1 MTSINLNQ
9 EFDALVKATL
19 AEKQLI
25 SNDNKNNNNKEN
37 NQPEMTEESPKSPNF
52 FQSNK
57 PSNERTDR
65 KYTTTRVK
73 SRNFLSNI
81 SYVRINKED
90 FYNQNF
96 TFNIYLFMTKN
107 LNPFLLDRK
116 LNDSNKHEMI
126 YMVWKGCMPAQFYKF
141 MCREVNFLYLNGKN
155 VLQPKVLE
163 ILTNFLAENE
173 KNYVFL
179 RNTLSQYK
187 NIFKYVYSNVFPEIY
202 CATERRGFH
211 LKSTFHIVF
220 KTYKD
225 KKKLN
230 SLGKNHKITKM
241 LMLRP
246 RFLNKNQ

>member
-37 NQPEMTEESPKSPNF
+37 NQPEITEESAKSPDF

-57 PSNERTDR
+57 PSNKRTGR

-81 SYVRINKED
+81 SYVGINKED

-96 TFNIYLFMTKN
+96 TFNIYLLMTKN

-116 LNDSNKHEMI
+116 LNDSNKHEMM
-126 YMVWKGCMPAQFYKF
+126 YMVRMECMLAS
-141 MCREVNFLYLNGKN
+141 LYAGK
-155 VLQPKVLE
+155 
-163 ILTNFLAENE
+163 
-173 KNYVFL
+173 
-179 RNTLSQYK
+179 
-187 NIFKYVYSNVFPEIY
+187 
-202 CATERRGFH
+202 
-211 LKSTFHIVF
+211 
-220 KTYKD
+220 
-225 KKKLN
+225 
-230 SLGKNHKITKM
+230 
-241 LMLRP
+241 
-246 RFLNKNQ
+246 